1 MTMQLRVALVP
12 CLLLAIACAI
22 GPDTTSGGGTST
34 GTTGAGTTGAGPTS
48 AATTGST
55 TDAVP
60 TGSGDASSGGTG
72 GTSTSGPAET
82 DTGETDT
89 GVATASDTT
98 GAAACEA
105 IVGSTDC
112 AALVDVSPDLTLEE
126 CMTCQGA
133 ACGQEPMCDDQYPCV
148 DGSIVLQGCCSDE
161 QCAGLTLFCGMFI
174 GTNNIC
180 VLHDDV

>member
-1 MTMQLRVALVP
+1 MKLHITLVA
-12 CLLLAIACAI
+12 CLLLTIACAV

-34 GTTGAGTTGAGPTS
+34 GTTGAGTTGAGTTS

-60 TGSGDASSGGTG
+60 TGSGDGTGHASSGGPG
-72 GTSTSGPAET
+72 GTSTSGS
-82 DTGETDT
+82 GETDT
-89 GVATASDTT
+89 GAATSGDTT

-105 IVGSTDC
+105 IVGLTDC
-112 AALVDVSPDLTLEE
+112 ADLVAVSPDLTLEE

-133 ACGQEPMCDDQYPCV
+133 ACGQKPVCDGQYPCV

-161 QCAGLTLFCGMFI
+161 QCAGLTPFCGMFI
-174 GTNNIC
+174 GTDNIC
-180 VLHDDV
+180 VLDDDV

>member
-60 TGSGDASSGGTG
+60 TGSGDGTGHASSGG
-72 GTSTSGPAET
+72 P
-82 DTGETDT
+82 GETDT
-89 GVATASDTT
+89 GAATGSDTT

-112 AALVDVSPDLTLEE
+112 AALVAVSPDLTLEE

-133 ACGQEPMCDDQYPCV
+133 ACGQEPVCDGQYPCV

-180 VLHDDV
+180 VLDDDV

>member
-60 TGSGDASSGGTG
+60 TGSGDASGHASSGGPG
-72 GTSTSGPAET
+72 GTSTSGP
-82 DTGETDT
+82 GETDT
-89 GVATASDTT
+89 GVATGSDTT

-112 AALVDVSPDLTLEE
+112 AALVAVSPDLTLEE

-133 ACGQEPMCDDQYPCV
+133 ACGQEPVCDGQYPCV

-180 VLHDDV
+180 VLDDDV

>member
-60 TGSGDASSGGTG
+60 TGSGDGTGHASSGGPG
-72 GTSTSGPAET
+72 GTSTSGP
-82 DTGETDT
+82 GETDT
-89 GVATASDTT
+89 GAATGSDTT

-112 AALVDVSPDLTLEE
+112 AALVAVSPDLTLEE

-133 ACGQEPMCDDQYPCV
+133 ACGQEPVCDGQYPCV

>member
-60 TGSGDASSGGTG
+60 TGSGDGTGHASSGGPG
-72 GTSTSGPAET
+72 GTSTSGP
-82 DTGETDT
+82 GETDT
-89 GVATASDTT
+89 GAATGSDTT

-112 AALVDVSPDLTLEE
+112 AALVAVSPDLTLEE

-133 ACGQEPMCDDQYPCV
+133 ACGQEPVCDGQYPCV

-180 VLHDDV
+180 VLDDDV